1 MFGRNTER
9 DKNEKARSRWEKET
23 KKVFRKKGI
32 EMEELKKKKGRNDFR
47 NLWAEIQGEA
57 KKGQQREDKRFKI

>member
-1 MFGRNTER
+1 MFGRNTGR
-9 DKNEKARSRWEKET
+9 DKKRRGQDGK
-23 KKVFRKKGI
+23 KRQKVFRKKGI
-32 EMEELKKKKGRNDFR
+32 EMEELKKKKERNDFR